1 METHLGEGG
10 YSGNNVLTKTPEICE
25 GNSPTLTLDGLPAG
39 LDKKIIFLCGKRRKD
54 DKFRGMS
61 QGRSPRDILRN
72 LSTFLSF
79 PHKNVILFRFTG
91 TRICILSP
99 HYRERICILSL
110 SYREKNGFFILFPV
124 TQGKNTNSFP
134 VMRGKN
140 TNSLL
145 IYLFIRNGQFLV
157 NLKRISF
164 LSLISNA
171 NLIASANLPALISS
185 SCNLSCVHICFFFS
199 LLPTQLI

>member
-1 METHLGEGG
+1 MW
-10 YSGNNVLTKTPEICE
+10 KT
-25 GNSPTLTLDGLPAG
+25 
-39 LDKKIIFLCGKRRKD
+39 
-54 DKFRGMS
+54 
-61 QGRSPRDILRN
+61 RN

-157 NLKRISF
+157 NLKRI
-164 LSLISNA
+164 
-171 NLIASANLPALISS
+171 
-185 SCNLSCVHICFFFS
+185 
-199 LLPTQLI
+199 